1 MRRTGWYISTL
12 AAAFSLCF
20 AQVGAAQ
27 TQSGKGH
34 LVIPASSV
42 EHAGDS
48 GVKAHT
54 NLRIM
59 MPQAGVLSGKTQ
71 PKELPPFPG
80 YFFETPAS
88 IACLYHLA
96 SHEGRACNPNVT
108 TQNPSGGAG
117 AIAIVDAFDAPNAA
131 SDLATFSAQFGLPA
145 PDFTVVYAS
154 GTEPPLDP
162 SGGWELEE
170 SLDIEWAH
178 AMAPN
183 AKIFLVEAN
192 SNFFS
197 DLFPAV
203 FLAASLVATN
213 GGGEV
218 SMSWGSGE
226 FTQETLFDA
235 LFTTPG
241 VVYVASSGDGPG
253 AIWPSTSPNVVSAG
267 GTTISRDPNTGTF
280 LLENTWQDGGGG
292 PSLVEPRPNFQ
303 NGIAGIVGDA
313 RGTPD
318 LSFDAN
324 PATGV
329 WVLDTNL
336 YQGSPG
342 GWFIVGGTSVSA
354 PSLSGIINAA
364 GSFAASSQAE
374 NGILYK
380 HLFWDRDDFRDIQ
393 YGTCGL
399 NIGNFAVPGWDFCT
413 GLGTVSGL
421 GGK

>member
-96 SHEGRACNPNVT
+96 AHEGRACNPNVT

-131 SDLATFSAQFGLPA
+131 SDLAAFSAQFGLPA

-267 GTTISRDPNTGTF
+267 GTTISRDPNTGTRGQIFRTASLGSSATPEAHRTF
-280 LLENTWQDGGGG
+280 LL
-292 PSLVEPRPNFQ
+292 
-303 NGIAGIVGDA
+303 
-313 RGTPD
+313 TPI
-318 LSFDAN
+318 LQ
-324 PATGV
+324 PAS
-329 WVLDTNL
+329 
-336 YQGSPG
+336 GSWTP
-342 GWFIVGGTSVSA
+342 TCTKAA
-354 PSLSGIINAA
+354 PVA
-364 GSFAASSQAE
+364 GSSLAVPAFPLHLCRASSMLLAA
-374 NGILYK
+374 LRLPARLK
-380 HLFWDRDDFRDIQ
+380 
-393 YGTCGL
+393 
-399 NIGNFAVPGWDFCT
+399 T
-413 GLGTVSGL
+413 GSSTSICSGTVMISATSSTAPAA
-421 GGK
+421 